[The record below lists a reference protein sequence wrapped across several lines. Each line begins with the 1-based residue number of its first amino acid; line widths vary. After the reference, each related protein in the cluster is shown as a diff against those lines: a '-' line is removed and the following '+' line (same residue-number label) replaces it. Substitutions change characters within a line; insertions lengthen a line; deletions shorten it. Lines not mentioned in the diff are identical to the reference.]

1 MKMAIPTRSAAWAE
15 HICHPFALGA
25 VAVLAAYDHLLKG
38 SALLPAAVTGKLSDV
53 AGLFF
58 FPLLLSAAVRGIRGA
73 LVNDDRDHPA
83 IAASAIAATGLTF
96 AALKLVPAFNAV
108 VSAALGPNALDPT
121 DLWALF
127 ALLPSWLWMRRRSTR
142 RLSHRLHLAAVLVSG
157 LASLAT
163 SRARG
168 KYVRDFPTWAVDGP
182 HTHALRCGSVDAW
195 VLKSGKQGAG
205 IVLEVTAKEMDCRV
219 DVQAAQLVLKGE
231 TVSVAMRPPAALAE
245 AGGSPRDLYVPF
257 LFDGDAAWNR
267 GDRDAAL
274 HLALV
279 VSNEPEVW
287 DLHLSQKLDGGLF
300 VFRPEERRQP

>member
-1 MKMAIPTRSAAWAE
+1 MAIPTRPASWAQ
-15 HICHPFALGA
+15 HLCHPIALGA
-25 VAVLAAYDHLLKG
+25 VAVLAANDHLLKG
-38 SALLPAAVTGKLSDV
+38 SALLPTAITGKLSDV

-58 FPLLLSAAVRGIRGA
+58 FPLLLSAAVRGVRGA
-73 LVNDDRDHPA
+73 LVNDDGDHA
-83 IAASAIAATGLTF
+83 GIAASVVATTGLAF
-96 AALKLVPAFNAV
+96 AALKTVPAFNGL
-108 VSAALGPNALDPT
+108 VSAALGPNTLDPT
-121 DLWALF
+121 DLWALL

-168 KYVRDFPTWAVDGP
+168 QYVRDFPKWAIDGP
-182 HTHALRCGSVDAW
+182 HAHALRCGSIDAW

-205 IVLEVTAKEMDCRV
+205 IVLEVTAKGMDCRV
-219 DVQAAQLVLKGE
+219 DVQAAQLVLNKGE
-231 TVSVAMRPPAALAE
+231 TVLSVATRPPSALAE
-245 AGGSPRDLYVPF
+245 AGGSPRELYVPF

-274 HLALV
+274 HLALL

-287 DLHLSQKLDGGLF
+287 ELHLTQRLDGGLY
-300 VFRPEERRQP
+300 VFRREEPRKP